1 MTRFQVRK
9 KLRKTCS
16 KTTLTGFYVRKKIL
30 KAGTVATFVA
40 VGAGTLGTGQ
50 AQAVTIGADA
60 FGYTATDE
68 ISFTFQD
75 ISTTGTR
82 VLAGFDDGSASANL
96 GFDFNFYGTNYN
108 SASFSSNGLIS
119 FTGSNSQFTNQ
130 NLTTTAPNGNYPSMA
145 VLWDDWQFQQSG
157 TDAVYYQT
165 VGTAG
170 NRQFITQWNLASGF
184 LTSPSTVTF
193 QSVLFEG
200 SNDILL
206 SYQDVNSGDFRSF
219 GGDSTVGI
227 RDVNGQS
234 NGRNLQWSFNSPVIR
249 NGESICF
256 STSNCSSA
264 EPVPEPLTILGSLAA
279 GGVGAALRR
288 KYKQQQKDTAKV

>member
-9 KLRKTCS
+9 KLRKACS
-16 KTTLTGFYVRKKIL
+16 KTTLTGFYVRKKML

-68 ISFTFQD
+68 IPFTFQD
-75 ISTTGTR
+75 ISTTGTG
-82 VLAGFDDGSASANL
+82 VLAGQDDASASANL

-108 SASFSSNGLIS
+108 SASFSTNGLIS
-119 FTGSNSQFTNQ
+119 FVSSNNQFSNQ
-130 NLTTTAPNGNYPSMA
+130 NLTTAVFGDNPSIA
-145 VLWDDWQFQQSG
+145 VLWDDWQFFSSG

-184 LTSPSTVTF
+184 FSSPSTVSF

-200 SNDILL
+200 SNDIVF
-206 SYQDVNSGDFRSF
+206 SYQDLDSGDFRSF
-219 GGDSTVGI
+219 GGSATVGI
-227 RDVNGQS
+227 RNVNGQS